1 MPLLPITHQ
10 PQRRQADCLAACA
23 KMLLDYHGIDTSY
36 EQLTKVLKIG
46 DAGAP
51 FRNLLALRSD
61 SLHVTI
67 QQGSTEHLRRHI
79 NDLSPA
85 IVFLLTEAPYW
96 PFSTNHATVVS
107 GFERT
112 RIMLNDPMF
121 AQAPLVVPIDEFELA
136 WLNMDEYYALI
147 HPVK

>member
-1 MPLLPITHQ
+1 M
-10 PQRRQADCLAACA
+10 
-23 KMLLDYHGIDTSY
+23 
-36 EQLTKVLKIG
+36 
-46 DAGAP
+46 
-51 FRNLLALRSD
+51 
-61 SLHVTI
+61 
-67 QQGSTEHLRRHI
+67 RRHI